1 MTSTRDAAAAPGTS
15 NLLLEREEEL
25 GKLEQN
31 LHGVL
36 ADRSGAAVFVG
47 GEAGV
52 GKTALLREL
61 ASRCGSQARPL
72 WAGCEPLLA
81 ARPLGPFSDLAEALG
96 GTLGELVRGNGTPH
110 DVATCLL
117 ERVWA
122 SKPTLLVL
130 EDLHWADEGTLD
142 VLRLLVPRMHD
153 VSLLLVVS
161 YRDDELGPW
170 HPVRVLIGELGAGHA
185 IRRIRLS
192 PLSPS
197 AVAAMAEPFG
207 ADAAELYRRTD
218 GNPFFVTELLAHD
231 AGMPE
236 TVADAVLARAGR
248 LDPPTRE
255 VVEAVAVAGP
265 SAERWVLDRVV
276 PDAEERRDD
285 AVAGGLVQPSGEV
298 LSFRHELA
306 REAVLSAIGAGRKA
320 SLHRAV
326 LEALRSPPWGEP
338 DPVRLAHHAIGAGD
352 PGEVL
357 EIVPGAARQASARG
371 AHREAAVLYEQA
383 ARFADVLP
391 IEQQAALFGAMSME
405 LFNIVEFES
414 AETAQRRAL
423 ACHEQLGD
431 ERTRGAARTWLAML
445 AWQAGSLPQ
454 ALEVAR
460 AAVAVLERLPPG
472 REVVGAYCQ
481 LAQLLLAAED
491 PDAAREYSERATAL
505 AARIDRVGAT
515 VEAMLTAGWVRMFTG
530 KREGLEELERAVEL
544 AGESGLHSLAVG
556 AEVVI
561 VRTAGRLRWWDV
573 ADTHLRSGLE
583 ICDGRDFDV
592 WRYYL
597 IAWRAKLAL
606 ARGRWDEVAAN
617 AEISLL
623 KDCPFSRIHALVA
636 LGLVRARRGDP
647 DPWELLD
654 EARASALPRHEFQWI
669 GPVAVARAEAAWLE
683 GRPEAIAAELE
694 PALGFPL
701 RPGDP
706 YAAALAYWGGR
717 AGVEV
722 PLANSSD
729 PDPSLLQM
737 AGEWKRSAER
747 WHELG
752 CPYEE
757 AIALAESGE
766 ADSLRRAHEQ
776 LGSLGAT
783 PAAAIVARRLRE
795 LGERVPRRPRP
806 KTREN
811 PAGLTAREL
820 EVLELLAEGLPN
832 AEIAERLVVSPRTVD
847 HHVSA
852 ILRKLDVRT
861 RGEAGA
867 QAARRGLIPQE

>member
-1 MTSTRDAAAAPGTS
+1 V
-15 NLLLEREEEL
+15 LLEREDEL
-25 GKLEQN
+25 GTLGQH
-31 LHGVL
+31 LDAVL
-36 ADRSGAAVFVG
+36 SDRSGAAVFVG

-52 GKTALLREL
+52 GKTALLGEL
-61 ASRCGSQARPL
+61 TSRCDSRVRCL
-72 WAGCEPLLA
+72 RVGCEPLLA
-81 ARPLGPFSDLAEALG
+81 ARPLGPFSDLAEELG
-96 GTLGELVRGNGTPH
+96 DELGEVIQGKGTPH

-117 ERVWA
+117 ERIWA

-142 VLRLLVPRMHD
+142 VLRLLVPRMDD
-153 VSLLLVVS
+153 VPLLLAVS

-170 HPVRVLIGELGAGHA
+170 HPVRVLIGELGATRA
-185 IRRIRLS
+185 ISRVRLS

-207 ADAAELYRRTD
+207 ADGAELYRRTD

-231 AGMPE
+231 ADMPE
-236 TVADAVLARAGR
+236 TVADAVLARAAR

-255 VVEAVAVAGP
+255 VVEAVAIVGP

-276 PDAEERRDD
+276 PDADERLDD
-285 AVAGGLVQPSGEV
+285 AVAGGLLQSSGEA

-306 REAVLSAIGAGRKA
+306 REAVLSAIGARRKA
-320 SLHRAV
+320 SLHRAA

-338 DPVRLAHHAIGAGD
+338 DPVRLAHHAIGAGN
-352 PGEVL
+352 PGEIL
-357 EIVPGAARQASARG
+357 EIVPRAAKQASARG

-391 IEQQAALFGAMSME
+391 VKQQAALFGAISLE
-405 LFNIVEFES
+405 RFNLAEFES
-414 AETAQRRAL
+414 AEGAQRRAL

-431 ERTRGAARTWLAML
+431 ELSQGAARTWLAML

-454 ALEVAR
+454 ALEVAH
-460 AAVAVLERLPPG
+460 AAVADLERPSPG
-472 REVVGAYCQ
+472 RALVGAYCQ

-491 PDAAREYSERATAL
+491 PQAAREWSERATVL
-505 AARIDRVGAT
+505 ARQIDRVEAT
-515 VEAMLTAGWVRMFTG
+515 VEEMLTAGWVRMFTAN
-530 KREGLEELERAVEL
+530 RAGLEELERAAEL
-544 AGESGLHSLAVG
+544 AAEARLHSLAVG

-561 VRTAGRLRWWDV
+561 VRTAGRLRWWEV
-573 ADTHLRSGLE
+573 ADAHLRAGLE

-606 ARGRWDEVAAN
+606 ARARWDEAAAH
-617 AEISLL
+617 AEISLM
-623 KDCPFSRIHALVA
+623 KECPFSRIHALVA

-647 DPWELLD
+647 DPWVLLD
-654 EARASALPRHEFQWI
+654 EARATALPRQEFQWI
-669 GPVAVARAEAAWLE
+669 GPVTVARAEAAWLE
-683 GRPEAIAAELE
+683 GRPEAITDELE

-706 YAAALAYWGGR
+706 YAAALAYWSGL
-717 AGVEV
+717 AGVEIK
-722 PLANSSD
+722 LAEGRD
-729 PDPSLLQM
+729 PDPYLLQM
-737 AGEWKRSAER
+737 AGEWKRAAER

-752 CPYEE
+752 CPYDE

-766 ADSLRRAHEQ
+766 ADPLRQAHEQ
-776 LGSLGAT
+776 LSSLGAT
-783 PAAAIVARRLRE
+783 QAAAIVARRLRE
-795 LGERVPRRPRP
+795 LGERVPRGPRP
-806 KTREN
+806 KTSAN

-867 QAARRGLIPQE
+867 QAARRGLIPHG

>member
-1 MTSTRDAAAAPGTS
+1 V
-15 NLLLEREEEL
+15 LLERDEEL
-25 GKLEQN
+25 GRLEQN
-31 LHGVL
+31 LRAVL

-61 ASRCGSQARPL
+61 SSRSDSEVRHL

-81 ARPLGPFSDLAEALG
+81 ARPLGPFSDLAEELG
-96 GTLGELVRGNGTPH
+96 DELGELVEGKGTPH
-110 DVATCLL
+110 DVATGLL
-117 ERVWA
+117 EQVWA

-142 VLRLLVPRMHD
+142 VLRLLVPRMGD
-153 VSLLLVVS
+153 VPLLLAVS

-170 HPVRVLIGELGAGHA
+170 HPVRVLIGELGAARA
-185 IRRIRLS
+185 IRRVRLS

-207 ADAAELYRRTD
+207 ADAEELYRRTD
-218 GNPFFVTELLAHD
+218 GNPFFVTELLAAD

-236 TVADAVLARAGR
+236 TVTDAVLARAAR

-255 VVEAVAVAGP
+255 AVEAVAVAGP

-276 PDAEERRDD
+276 PDADERLDD
-285 AVAGGLVQPSGEV
+285 AVAGGLLQADGET

-306 REAVLSAIGAGRKA
+306 REAVLSAIGAQRKA
-320 SLHRAV
+320 SLHRAA

-338 DPVRLAHHAIGAGD
+338 DQVRLAHHAIGAGEPD
-352 PGEVL
+352 EIL
-357 EIVPGAARQASARG
+357 EIVPGAAKRASDRG

-383 ARFADVLP
+383 ARFADALP
-391 IEQQAALFGAMSME
+391 VEKQAALFGAIGQQRF
-405 LFNIVEFES
+405 LLAEFES
-414 AETAQRRAL
+414 AEAAQRRAL

-431 ERTRGAARTWLAML
+431 ELSRGAARTLLAQL

-460 AAVAVLERLPPG
+460 AAVAGLESLPPG
-472 REVVGAYCQ
+472 RPLVDAYCQ

-491 PDAAREYSERATAL
+491 PEAAGEWSERATAL
-505 AARIDRVGAT
+505 ARQIDLMAAT
-515 VEAMLTAGWVRMFTG
+515 VNAMITAGWVKMFNG
-530 KREGLEELERAVEL
+530 DRDGLEELARVAEL
-544 AGESGLHSLAVG
+544 AEEAGAYSPAVG

-561 VRTAGRLRWWDV
+561 ARTAGRLRWWEV
-573 ADTHLRSGLE
+573 ADVHLRAGLE
-583 ICDGRDFDV
+583 LCDGRDFDV

-597 IAWRAKLAL
+597 IAWQAKLAL

-636 LGLVRARRGDP
+636 LGLARARRGDP
-647 DPWELLD
+647 DPWVLLD
-654 EARASALPRHEFQWI
+654 EARATALPRQEFQWI

-683 GRPEAIAAELE
+683 GRPEAIADELE

-706 YAAALAYWGGR
+706 YAAALAYWSGL
-717 AGVEV
+717 AGVEI
-722 PLANSSD
+722 PLANGSD
-729 PDPSLLQM
+729 PDPYMLQM
-737 AGEWKRSAER
+737 AGEWKRAAER

-752 CPYEE
+752 CPYDE

-766 ADSLRRAHEQ
+766 ADPLRRAHEQ
-776 LGSLGAT
+776 LSSLGAA

-795 LGERVPRRPRP
+795 LGERVPRGPRP
-806 KTREN
+806 KTRAN
-811 PAGLTAREL
+811 PAGLTVREL
-820 EVLELLAEGLPN
+820 EVLELLADGLRN

-852 ILRKLDVRT
+852 ILSKLDVRT

-867 QAARRGLIPQE
+867 QAARQGLIPHG

>member
-1 MTSTRDAAAAPGTS
+1 V
-15 NLLLEREEEL
+15 LLEREEEL
-25 GKLEQN
+25 GRLEQN
-31 LHGVL
+31 LHAVL

-61 ASRCGSQARPL
+61 TSRCDSSVQRL

-81 ARPLGPFSDLAEALG
+81 ARPLGPFSDLAEELG
-96 GTLGELVRGNGTPH
+96 DELGELVQGKGTPH

-117 ERVWA
+117 EQVWA
-122 SKPTLLVL
+122 SKTTLLVL

-142 VLRLLVPRMHD
+142 VLRLLAPRMD
-153 VSLLLVVS
+153 EVPLLLVVS

-170 HPVRVLIGELGAGHA
+170 DPVRVLIGELGASHA
-185 IRRIRLS
+185 IRRVRLS

-218 GNPFFVTELLAHD
+218 GNPFFVTELLAQN

-236 TVADAVLARAGR
+236 TVADAVLARAAR
-248 LDPPTRE
+248 LEPPIRD
-255 VVEAVAVAGP
+255 VVEAVAVVGP
-265 SAERWVLDRVV
+265 SAERWVLDQVV
-276 PDAEERRDD
+276 PDADERLDD
-285 AVAGGLVQPSGEV
+285 AVAGGLLEPSGEA

-320 SLHRAV
+320 SLHRAA

-352 PGEVL
+352 PGEIL
-357 EIVPGAARQASARG
+357 EIVPRAARQASARG
-371 AHREAAVLYEQA
+371 AHREAAVLYEQV
-383 ARFADVLP
+383 ARFADSLP
-391 IEQQAALFGAMSME
+391 PEQQAALFSGMSLE
-405 LFNIVEFES
+405 LFHLAEFES
-414 AETAQRRAL
+414 AEAAQRRAL
-423 ACHEQLGD
+423 ICHEQLGD
-431 ERTRGAARTWLAML
+431 KRSRGAARTWLAML

-454 ALEVAR
+454 ALEVAH
-460 AAVAVLERLPPG
+460 AAVVDLEGLPPG
-472 REVVGAYCQ
+472 RALVAAYSQ

-491 PDAAREYSERATAL
+491 PEAARECSERATAH
-505 AARIDRVGAT
+505 AARIDRVDAT
-515 VEAMLTAGWVRMFTG
+515 VDAMLTAGWVRVFTG
-530 KREGLEELERAVEL
+530 NREGLEELERAVEL
-544 AGESGLHSLAVG
+544 AEESGLHSLAVG

-561 VRTAGRLRWWDV
+561 VRTAGRLRWWEV
-573 ADTHLRSGLE
+573 ADAHLRAGLE

-597 IAWRAKLAL
+597 IAWRAKAAL
-606 ARGRWDEVAAN
+606 ARGRWDEAAAR
-617 AEISLL
+617 AEIPLM
-623 KDCPFSRIHALVA
+623 KDCPFARIHALVA

-647 DPWELLD
+647 DPWAPLD
-654 EARASALPRHEFQWI
+654 EARETALPRRELQWI

-683 GRPEAIAAELE
+683 GRPEAIADELE

-706 YAAALAYWGGR
+706 YAAALAYWSGR
-717 AGVEV
+717 AGAEIA
-722 PLANSSD
+722 LANGSG
-729 PDPSLLQM
+729 PDPYLLQL
-737 AGEWKRSAER
+737 AGEWKRAAQL
-747 WHELG
+747 WHKLG
-752 CPYEE
+752 CPYDEG
-757 AIALAESGE
+757 IALAESGE
-766 ADSLRRAHEQ
+766 ANALRRAHEQ
-776 LGSLGAT
+776 LRSLGAA
-783 PAAAIVARRLRE
+783 PAVAIVARRLRE
-795 LGERVPRRPRP
+795 LGERVPRGPRP

-820 EVLELLAEGLPN
+820 EVLGLLAEGLRN

-867 QAARRGLIPQE
+867 QAARRGLIAHR

>member
-1 MTSTRDAAAAPGTS
+1 M
-15 NLLLEREEEL
+15 LEREHDL
-25 GKLEQN
+25 GTLKEHLDA
-31 LHGVL
+31 VV
-36 ADRSGAAVFVG
+36 ADRSGTTVFVG

-52 GKTALLREL
+52 GKTTLLREL
-61 ASRCGSQARPL
+61 TSRSDSVVRPL
-72 WAGCEPLLA
+72 WTGCEPLLA
-81 ARPLGPFSDLAEALG
+81 ARPLGPFADLAEELG
-96 GTLGELVRGNGTPH
+96 DELGELVEGKGTPH

-117 ERVWA
+117 EQIWA

-142 VLRLLVPRMHD
+142 VLRLLVPRIHD

-170 HPVRVLIGELGAGHA
+170 HPVRILLGELGATRA
-185 IRRIRLS
+185 IRRLRLS

-218 GNPFFVTELLAHD
+218 GNPFFVTELLDHD

-248 LDPPTRE
+248 LDPPTRD

-276 PDAEERRDD
+276 PDAEERLDD
-285 AVAGGLVQPSGEV
+285 AVAGGLLEPSGEA

-320 SLHRAV
+320 SLHRAA

-352 PGEVL
+352 PS
-357 EIVPGAARQASARG
+357 EILGVVPRAAKQASARG
-371 AHREAAVLYEQA
+371 AHREAAILYEQA

-391 IEQQAALFGAMSME
+391 VEQQAALFGALSLE

-414 AETAQRRAL
+414 AEAAQRRAL
-423 ACHEQLGD
+423 ACHEQGGD
-431 ERTRGAARTWLAML
+431 ELSRGAARTWLAML

-454 ALEVAR
+454 ALEMAH
-460 AAVAVLERLPPG
+460 AAVAGLERLPPG
-472 REVVGAYCQ
+472 RALVAAYCQ

-491 PDAAREYSERATAL
+491 PDAARECSERATAL
-505 AARIDRVGAT
+505 AARLDRVAAT

-530 KREGLEELERAVEL
+530 NREGLEELERAIEL
-544 AGESGLHSLAVG
+544 AAESRLHSLAVG

-573 ADTHLRSGLE
+573 ADTHLRAGLE

-592 WRYYL
+592 WRHYL

-623 KDCPFSRIHALVA
+623 KECPFSRIHALVA

-647 DPWELLD
+647 DPWVLLD
-654 EARASALPRHEFQWI
+654 EARATALPRQELQWI
-669 GPVAVARAEAAWLE
+669 GPVATARAEAAWLE

-694 PALGFPL
+694 PALGFPM

-706 YAAALAYWGGR
+706 YAAALAYWSGR
-717 AGVEV
+717 AGLEI
-722 PLANSSD
+722 PLANGSD
-729 PDPSLLQM
+729 FDPYLLQM
-737 AGEWKRSAER
+737 AGEWKRAAER

-752 CPYEE
+752 CPYDE
-757 AIALAESGE
+757 ALALAESGE
-766 ADSLRRAHEQ
+766 ADPLRRAHEQ
-776 LGSLGAT
+776 LGSLGAA
-783 PAAAIVARRLRE
+783 PAAASVARRLRE
-795 LGERVPRRPRP
+795 LGERVPRGPRP
-806 KTREN
+806 KTQAT
-811 PAGLTAREL
+811 PAGLTPREL

-832 AEIAERLVVSPRTVD
+832 AEIAEHLVVSPRTVD

-867 QAARRGLIPQE
+867 QAVRRGLIAHE

>member
-1 MTSTRDAAAAPGTS
+1 M
-15 NLLLEREEEL
+15 LLEREDEL
-25 GKLEQN
+25 GTLEQH
-31 LHGVL
+31 LHAVL
-36 ADRSGAAVFVG
+36 DDRSGAAVFVG

-52 GKTALLREL
+52 GKTALLEEL
-61 ASRCGSQARPL
+61 TSRCDSQVRCL
-72 WAGCEPLLA
+72 RAGCEPLLA
-81 ARPLGPFSDLAEALG
+81 ARPLGPFSDLAEELG
-96 GTLGELVRGNGTPH
+96 DELGELVRGKGTPH

-117 ERVWA
+117 EQVWA

-142 VLRLLVPRMHD
+142 VLRLLASRMHD
-153 VSLLLVVS
+153 VPLLLVVS

-170 HPVRVLIGELGAGHA
+170 HPARVLIGELGAGHA

-218 GNPFFVTELLAHD
+218 GNPFFVTELLAQD
-231 AGMPE
+231 VGMPE
-236 TVADAVLARAGR
+236 TVADAVLARAAR
-248 LDPPTRE
+248 LDPATRE
-255 VVEAVAVAGP
+255 AVEAVAVVGP
-265 SAERWVLDRVV
+265 SAERWVLDQVA
-276 PDAEERRDD
+276 PDADERLDD
-285 AVAGGLVQPSGEV
+285 AVAGGLLQPSGEA

-306 REAVLSAIGAGRKA
+306 REAVLSAIGAARKA
-320 SLHRAV
+320 SLHRAT

-352 PGEVL
+352 PGEIL
-357 EIVPGAARQASARG
+357 EIVPRAAKQASARG
-371 AHREAAVLYEQA
+371 AHREAAILYERA
-383 ARFADVLP
+383 ARFADALP
-391 IEQQAALFGAMSME
+391 PEKQAALFGAMSRE

-414 AETAQRRAL
+414 AEAAQRRAL
-423 ACHEQLGD
+423 ACHDQLGD
-431 ERTRGAARTWLAML
+431 ELSRGAARIWLAML

-454 ALEVAR
+454 ALEVAH
-460 AAVAVLERLPPG
+460 AAVADLERLSPG
-472 REVVGAYCQ
+472 RALVAAYCQ

-491 PDAAREYSERATAL
+491 PGAAREYSERATAL
-505 AARIDRVGAT
+505 AARVGQGGAT
-515 VEAMLTAGWVRMFTG
+515 VEAMLTAGWVEMFTG

-544 AGESGLHSLAVG
+544 AEKSGLHSLAVG

-561 VRTAGRLRWWDV
+561 VRTAGRLRWWEV
-573 ADTHLRSGLE
+573 ADAHLRAGLE

-617 AEISLL
+617 AEISLM
-623 KDCPFSRIHALVA
+623 KECPFSRIHALVA

-647 DPWELLD
+647 DPWVLLD
-654 EARASALPRHEFQWI
+654 EARATALPRQELQWI

-694 PALGFPL
+694 PALGFPM

-706 YAAALAYWGGR
+706 YAAALAYWGGH
-717 AGVEV
+717 AGVEI
-722 PLANSSD
+722 PLANSPD
-729 PDPSLLQM
+729 PDPYLLQM
-737 AGEWKRSAER
+737 AGECER
-747 WHELG
+747 AARRWRELG
-752 CPYEE
+752 CPYDE

-766 ADSLRRAHEQ
+766 ADALQGAHEQ
-776 LGSLGAT
+776 LRSLGAA
-783 PAAAIVARRLRE
+783 PAVGIVARRLRE
-795 LGERVPRRPRP
+795 LGERVPRGPRP

-852 ILRKLDVRT
+852 ILRKLDVRS

-867 QAARRGLIPQE
+867 QAARRGLIPHG